1 MPIEADGETSMKK
14 TIFTVRRIDAEKP
27 FSLADVPTSPLTEPK
42 KSELEAVRSEISELS
57 GQLNKLQLRL
67 HSSTE
72 HGVLLVLQGMDTSG
86 KDGAIRHVFSHVS
99 PLGVRAEPFS
109 APSEDEQRHDYLWRV
124 HAKAPRRG
132 ELVVFNRSHY
142 EEVLVTRVRGWISKA
157 VCQRRYEHIRDFER
171 MLSDEGITLI
181 KCYLHISKQEQRQR
195 LQARMDDPD
204 KHWKLQ
210 ASDFEDRR
218 LWKNYI
224 EAYEDTIAATSTDY
238 APWHV
243 IPADS
248 KLYRDYFLMT
258 LLVET
263 LDGLKLKPPAASFDL
278 KSVKLD

>member
-1 MPIEADGETSMKK
+1 MPIAGEGETSMNKK
-14 TIFTVRRIDAEKP
+14 TFTVRRIDAEKP
-27 FSLADVPTSPLTEPK
+27 FSLADVPTAPPTEPK
-42 KSELEAVRSEISELS
+42 KSELDALKNEISELS
-57 GQLNKLQLRL
+57 ERLNKLQLRL

-99 PLGVRAEPFS
+99 PLGVRAEPFG
-109 APSEDEQRHDYLWRV
+109 APSADERRHDYLWRV
-124 HAKAPRRG
+124 HAKVPRRG

-142 EEVLVTRVRGWISKA
+142 EDVLVTRVRGWINKTT
-157 VCQRRYEHIRDFER
+157 CKQRYQHIQAFER
-171 MLSDEGITLI
+171 MLSDEGIAII
-181 KCYLHISKQEQRQR
+181 KCYLHISKQEQKQR

-218 LWKNYI
+218 LWKDFI
-224 EAYEDTIAATSTDY
+224 KAYEDAMIATSSDY
-238 APWHV
+238 APWYV

-248 KLYRDYFLMT
+248 KIYRDYFLMT

-263 LDGLKLKPPAASFDL
+263 LEGLKIKPPAASFDL
-278 KSVKLD
+278 KSARLD

>member
-1 MPIEADGETSMKK
+1 MNKK
-14 TIFTVRRIDAEKP
+14 TFNVRRIDAEKP
-27 FSLADVPTSPLTEPK
+27 FSLADVPTAPPAEPK
-42 KSELEAVRSEISELS
+42 KSELEAVKNEISELS
-57 GQLNKLQLRL
+57 ERLNKLQLRL
-67 HSSTE
+67 HSATE
-72 HGVLLVLQGMDTSG
+72 SGVLLVLQGMDTSG

-109 APSEDEQRHDYLWRV
+109 APSEDERRHDYLWRV

-132 ELVVFNRSHY
+132 ELVIFNRSHY

-171 MLSDEGITLI
+171 MLSDEGITII

-195 LQARMDDPD
+195 LQARIDDPD

-218 LWKNYI
+218 LWKEFI
-224 EAYEDTIAATSTDY
+224 GAYEDTIAATSTDY

-248 KLYRDYFLMT
+248 KLYRDYFLML

-263 LDGLKLKPPAASFDL
+263 LDGLNLKPPAVSFDL
-278 KSVKLD
+278 KSVRLD

>member
-1 MPIEADGETSMKK
+1 MKK
-14 TIFTVRRIDAEKP
+14 TTFTVRRIDAEKP
-27 FSLADVPTSPLTEPK
+27 FSLADVPTAPPTEPK

-57 GQLNKLQLRL
+57 GRLNKLQLRL

-86 KDGAIRHVFSHVS
+86 KDGAIRHVFSNVS

-142 EEVLVTRVRGWISKA
+142 EDVLVTRVRGWISKA